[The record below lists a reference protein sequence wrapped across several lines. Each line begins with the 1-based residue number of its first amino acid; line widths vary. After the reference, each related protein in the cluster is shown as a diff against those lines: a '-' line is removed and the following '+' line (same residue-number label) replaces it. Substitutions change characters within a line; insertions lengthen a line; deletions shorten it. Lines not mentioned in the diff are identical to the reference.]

1 MPNVISKER
10 RSVTF
15 LESRKVIEW
24 MEGMARERDTDLS
37 VILREAT
44 SAYYLQHRNASPE
57 TSLTAQRAA
66 TKAAQRARTAR
77 QIKAG
82 VLTPAQAQQQNAPLK
97 QPVRMVDMWASI
109 RRHVREKSA

>member
-1 MPNVISKER
+1 MPNMISKDR

-24 MEGMARERDTDLS
+24 MEAVAQERGTDLS

-44 SAYYLQHRNASPE
+44 STYYLQHSTAKPE
-57 TSLTAQRAA
+57 TSLTAQRAK
-66 TKAAQRARTAR
+66 TKSAQRTRTAR

-82 VLTPAQAQQQNAPLK
+82 RLTPAEAQQQNAPVSE
-97 QPVRMVDMWASI
+97 PVRALNLWSSI
-109 RRHVREKSA
+109 RRHVRKQPA

>member
-1 MPNVISKER
+1 MPNVISRDR

-24 MEGMARERDTDLS
+24 MEGVARQRDTDLS
-37 VILREAT
+37 KILREAT
-44 SAYYLQHRNASPE
+44 SAYYLQHRNAPPE

-66 TKAAQRARTAR
+66 TKAAQRTRTAR

-82 VLTPAQAQQQNAPLK
+82 VLTPAQAQEQNAPLK
-97 QPVRMVDMWASI
+97 EPVVMVDMWASI

>member
-1 MPNVISKER
+1 M
-10 RSVTF
+10 TF

-24 MEGMARERDTDLS
+24 MEAVARERGTDLS

-44 SAYYLQHRNASPE
+44 STYYLQHAEAKPD

-66 TKAAQRARTAR
+66 TKAAQRTRTAW

-82 VLTPAQAQQQNAPLK
+82 QLTPAEAQRQNAPVSK
-97 QPVRMVDMWASI
+97 PVRVLDMWPSI
-109 RRHVREKSA
+109 RRHVRKQPA

>member
-15 LESRKVIEW
+15 LENRKVIEW
-24 MEGMARERDTDLS
+24 MDAVARERKTDLS

-44 SAYYLQHRNASPE
+44 SSYYLQHRKASTEPN
-57 TSLTAQRAA
+57 LTAQRAA

-82 VLTPAQAQQQNAPLK
+82 RLTPANAQRQNAPISE
-97 QPVRMVDMWASI
+97 PVRVLDLWSSI
-109 RRHVREKSA
+109 RRHVREKSE

>member
-1 MPNVISKER
+1 MPNVISRDR

-24 MEGMARERDTDLS
+24 MEAMARERDTDLS

-44 SAYYLQHRNASPE
+44 SAYYLQHHAADAE
-57 TSLTAQRAA
+57 QSLFTLRAA
-66 TKAAQRARTAR
+66 TKAAQRAKMAR
-77 QIKAG
+77 EIEAG
-82 VLTPAQAQQQNAPLK
+82 VITPAKAQERNAPIR
-97 QPVRMVDMWASI
+97 QPVRVLDMWSSI